1 MDSSRKRQRN
11 IDEGDESGALASLS
25 RPISPPR
32 KRFRQVSVQR
42 SPWQLTRIR
51 DALDEVNKDTVTL
64 EDLLGD
70 PSITECWQFNFL
82 YDIPFVMN
90 AFDERVRHSVQLHV
104 VHGFW
109 KRNDLSRIIL
119 SEHAMQNTNVH
130 LHCAPMPEMF
140 GTHHSKM
147 MIIFRSDNTAQIVIH
162 TANMIPKDW
171 TNMTNA
177 VWKSQRLPWVM
188 ELDTRSQQAQQFP
201 IGSGERFKADLM
213 TYLMQ
218 YDSHRVTCKQLV
230 DRLFNFDFSSIRAA
244 FIASVPGRHSL
255 YDERSPAWGWV
266 AMKKCLQSV
275 PVEPGESEIVV
286 QISSIATL
294 GAKDDWLQKTLFD
307 SLATSRTLNTKRPG
321 FKVVFPTADEIR
333 KSLDG
338 YASGHSIHTK
348 IKSAQH
354 IRQLHYLHPML
365 HHWANDS
372 ADGVELLEEAISG
385 DSGRNRAAPH
395 IKTYVRFNE
404 NNSIDWAMLT
414 SANMSKQAWGEAPSS
429 TRDVRVASWEVGVL
443 VWPGLLCENGVMVSS
458 FHIAPCLSRAGD
470 NYTAMSPPA
479 AGNSGPSG
487 HEHPAFSSSFR
498 SGSPLAEQVLAQDI
512 AECTDD
518 DFDPADDLL
527 DAEHGHHFMYRR
539 PSGVAYGAAR
549 PAFNPSALDE
559 PILTPLERKQ
569 SRDAERSLLRDNHV
583 LPPKHA
589 HKSQSL
595 PARMYRKIFSTKVPV
610 EEDEEEEDAPLLSR
624 DSDRDYGT
632 RARRQLPDSAGDDD
646 VDEQWEEAITAG
658 LIRTTWQRE
667 AKTVLS
673 YCGPLIVT
681 FFLQY
686 SINVAGIFAVGRI
699 GTIELGAISLANM
712 SQAISCMA
720 PFQGL
725 ATSLDTLCA
734 QAYGSGHKH
743 LVGLQCQRMACF
755 LLTLSI
761 PVIFLWLFGAE
772 PILQRMVPDPESAR
786 LAALYLRVM
795 IFAIPGVILFECG
808 KRFTQAQGL
817 FQATTYVLLF
827 AAPFNVFLTWLLV
840 WKLEYGFVGAPMAV
854 AITENIL
861 PVLLFCYVRFVNG
874 RECWGGFS
882 KRALSN
888 WWVMIRLALPG
899 MIMVEAEWLAFEIL
913 TLLASR
919 FGSDYLAAQSVVS
932 TIASIS
938 YQIPFPMSIAASTRV
953 ANLIGAGL
961 VDAARITGKVT
972 FVTHCILGLLNFALY
987 STLRFHLPLLFTDD
1001 EAVISIVASIL
1012 PVVAVMQVF
1021 DCMSAGAHGLLRG
1034 IGKQSIGGPVNLIS
1048 YYVVSLPISL
1058 SLAFGLGWKLQ
1069 GLWAGVTV
1077 GLILVSSIEYT
1088 YLLKTDWHQAAREA
1102 AVRNAAG

>member
-1 MDSSRKRQRN
+1 M
-11 IDEGDESGALASLS
+11 
-25 RPISPPR
+25 
-32 KRFRQVSVQR
+32 
-42 SPWQLTRIR
+42 
-51 DALDEVNKDTVTL
+51 
-64 EDLLGD
+64 
-70 PSITECWQFNFL
+70 
-82 YDIPFVMN
+82 
-90 AFDERVRHSVQLHV
+90 
-104 VHGFW
+104 
-109 KRNDLSRIIL
+109 
-119 SEHAMQNTNVH
+119 
-130 LHCAPMPEMF
+130 
-140 GTHHSKM
+140 
-147 MIIFRSDNTAQIVIH
+147 
-162 TANMIPKDW
+162 
-171 TNMTNA
+171 
-177 VWKSQRLPWVM
+177 
-188 ELDTRSQQAQQFP
+188 
-201 IGSGERFKADLM
+201 
-213 TYLMQ
+213 
-218 YDSHRVTCKQLV
+218 
-230 DRLFNFDFSSIRAA
+230 
-244 FIASVPGRHSL
+244 
-255 YDERSPAWGWV
+255 SPA
-266 AMKKCLQSV
+266 
-275 PVEPGESEIVV
+275 P
-286 QISSIATL
+286 
-294 GAKDDWLQKTLFD
+294 
-307 SLATSRTLNTKRPG
+307 
-321 FKVVFPTADEIR
+321 
-333 KSLDG
+333 
-338 YASGHSIHTK
+338 
-348 IKSAQH
+348 
-354 IRQLHYLHPML
+354 
-365 HHWANDS
+365 
-372 ADGVELLEEAISG
+372 
-385 DSGRNRAAPH
+385 
-395 IKTYVRFNE
+395 
-404 NNSIDWAMLT
+404 
-414 SANMSKQAWGEAPSS
+414 
-429 TRDVRVASWEVGVL
+429 
-443 VWPGLLCENGVMVSS
+443 NGS
-458 FHIAPCLSRAGD
+458 
-470 NYTAMSPPA
+470 
-479 AGNSGPSG
+479 SGPSG
-487 HEHPAFSSSFR
+487 FEHPAFSSSFR
-498 SGSPLAEQVLAQDI
+498 SSSPLAEQVLAQDI
-512 AECTDD
+512 AACSDD
-518 DFDPADDLL
+518 DFDPAGDVL
-527 DAEHGHHFMYRR
+527 DPDQPHHFMYRR

-549 PAFNPSALDE
+549 PAFNPGGLEE

-589 HKSQSL
+589 NKSQSL
-595 PARMYRKIFSTKVPV
+595 PARMYRKMFSTKVPV
-610 EEDEEEEDAPLLSR
+610 EESDDETDEDEPLLSR
-624 DSDRDYGT
+624 DPDRDYGT
-632 RARRQLPDSAGDDD
+632 QGRRQRSAVEGEED

-658 LIRTTWQRE
+658 RIRTTWQRE

-712 SQAISCMA
+712 SQAISCLA

-755 LLTLSI
+755 LLTLSV
-761 PVIFLWLFGAE
+761 PVIILWLFGAE
-772 PILQRMVPDPESAR
+772 PILQRMVPNPESAR

-913 TLLASR
+913 TLLSSR

-961 VDAARITGKVT
+961 VDAARMTGKVT
-972 FVTHCILGLLNFALY
+972 FVIHCILGLLNFALY
-987 STLRFHLPLLFTDD
+987 SSLRFHLPLLFTDD
-1001 EAVISIVASIL
+1001 ETVISIVASIL

-1048 YYVVSLPISL
+1048 YYVISLPISL
-1058 SLAFGLGWKLQ
+1058 ALSFGLGWKLQ
-1069 GLWAGVTV
+1069 GLWAGVGV
-1077 GLILVSSIEYT
+1077 GLFLVATIEYT
-1088 YLLKTDWHQAAREA
+1088 YLLKTDWSQAAREA
-1102 AVRNAAG
+1102 AARNAAG

>member
-1 MDSSRKRQRN
+1 
-11 IDEGDESGALASLS
+11 
-25 RPISPPR
+25 
-32 KRFRQVSVQR
+32 
-42 SPWQLTRIR
+42 
-51 DALDEVNKDTVTL
+51 
-64 EDLLGD
+64 
-70 PSITECWQFNFL
+70 
-82 YDIPFVMN
+82 
-90 AFDERVRHSVQLHV
+90 
-104 VHGFW
+104 
-109 KRNDLSRIIL
+109 
-119 SEHAMQNTNVH
+119 
-130 LHCAPMPEMF
+130 
-140 GTHHSKM
+140 
-147 MIIFRSDNTAQIVIH
+147 
-162 TANMIPKDW
+162 
-171 TNMTNA
+171 
-177 VWKSQRLPWVM
+177 
-188 ELDTRSQQAQQFP
+188 
-201 IGSGERFKADLM
+201 
-213 TYLMQ
+213 
-218 YDSHRVTCKQLV
+218 
-230 DRLFNFDFSSIRAA
+230 
-244 FIASVPGRHSL
+244 
-255 YDERSPAWGWV
+255 
-266 AMKKCLQSV
+266 
-275 PVEPGESEIVV
+275 
-286 QISSIATL
+286 
-294 GAKDDWLQKTLFD
+294 
-307 SLATSRTLNTKRPG
+307 
-321 FKVVFPTADEIR
+321 
-333 KSLDG
+333 
-338 YASGHSIHTK
+338 
-348 IKSAQH
+348 
-354 IRQLHYLHPML
+354 
-365 HHWANDS
+365 
-372 ADGVELLEEAISG
+372 
-385 DSGRNRAAPH
+385 
-395 IKTYVRFNE
+395 
-404 NNSIDWAMLT
+404 
-414 SANMSKQAWGEAPSS
+414 MS
-429 TRDVRVASWEVGVL
+429 
-443 VWPGLLCENGVMVSS
+443 
-458 FHIAPCLSRAGD
+458 
-470 NYTAMSPPA
+470 PA
-479 AGNSGPSG
+479 AGGNPGPSG
-487 HEHPAFSSSFR
+487 HDPLAFPSSFR

-518 DFDPADDLL
+518 DFDPADDQI

-549 PAFNPSALDE
+549 PAFNNSSGLEE

-610 EEDEEEEDAPLLSR
+610 DEYEEEEEDAPLLSR
-624 DSDRDYGT
+624 DSDHDYGT
-632 RARRQLPDSAGDDD
+632 RTRRQPSISAGDED
-646 VDEQWEEAITAG
+646 VDEQWEEAITSG
-658 LIRTTWQRE
+658 RIRTTWQRE

-712 SQAISCMA
+712 SQAISCLA

-755 LLTLSI
+755 LLTLSV
-761 PVIFLWLFGAE
+761 PVIILWLFGAE
-772 PILQRMVPDPESAR
+772 PILQRMVPNPESAR

-808 KRFTQAQGL
+808 KRFTQSQGL

-840 WKLEYGFVGAPMAV
+840 WKLEYGFVGAPIAV

-882 KRALSN
+882 KRALNN

-919 FGSDYLAAQSVVS
+919 FGSEYLAAQSVVS

-961 VDAARITGKVT
+961 VDAARVTGKVT
-972 FVTHCILGLLNFALY
+972 FVTHCILGLVNFCLY

-1001 EAVISIVASIL
+1001 ETVISIVASIL

-1058 SLAFGLGWKLQ
+1058 ALAFGLGWKLQ
-1069 GLWAGVTV
+1069 GLWAGVSV

-1102 AVRNAAG
+1102 AARNAAG